1 MESRRIIRYGAW
13 NPGKQLGSEPGI
25 QVEILVLS
33 LESRQGVRF
42 GAGIQAAVSSH
53 LDSRLDVQI
62 HSWIPGAEDNLH
74 EMCTTKQPC
83 LESISE
89 FLAWI

>member
-53 LDSRLDVQI
+53 LDSRLDVQLT
-62 HSWIPGAEDNLH
+62 IPGFQVRK
-74 EMCTTKQPC
+74 TTMKCVQQNSP
-83 LESISE
+83 
-89 FLAWI
+89 A